1 MKVYSI
7 SSINSAGNSQY
18 SPAKK
23 RTVFNSVTNADSV
36 SFGMR
41 VNYGV
46 PASLPDIMQKKVANI
61 HSNIDFIQ
69 EFFAEYTRKNPNLS
83 AKIKKL
89 YTDII
94 PQRKSAILFKLPDT
108 DNTLEVMKGQTR
120 SNILYI
126 SINDDSHLYNG
137 IIVDGKD
144 KLIANY
150 LKKHPHML
158 PAGIKYMNAEAMQK
172 AEPEKFIN
180 LADEKLQNYSDF
192 IRKIKNGEIPL
203 SKQEQAPAN
212 KPLKTKSKNET
223 ERNITKANKNSK
235 TDKKQE
241 KTTLTKIIDRR
252 PEAKPVHKPPKLTNE
267 EFSNYITAKSEN
279 ILKQISN
286 MLNQDSFPEHIT
298 PIRTKNGNALGIK
311 LNTDDGGSLKVV
323 RKAIGSYG
331 SSMPYLSFE
340 KINKDNSLNYISIDF
355 ISNKILRTKEK
366 GKPHISADHV
376 VYELT
381 PDEIKRRNIET
392 KLDYYMSQIFKENTV
407 KNNSIQDIPEQS
419 FPQNAEKIVK
429 EFRALGEKDGKIA
442 AEEYFKAFKT
452 KFTMELQ
459 AKMNEFSE
467 NIKNFI
473 ALLNK

>member
-23 RTVFNSVTNADSV
+23 RTGFNSVSNTDSV

-158 PAGIKYMNAEAMQK
+158 PSRIKYMNAEAMQK

-180 LADEKLQNYSDF
+180 LADEKLQSYSDF

-203 SKQEQAPAN
+203 PKQEQAPAN
-212 KPLKTKSKNET
+212 KSLKSENKTKKNLV
-223 ERNITKANKNSK
+223 KANKNSK

-340 KINKDNSLNYISIDF
+340 KINKDNTSNYISIDF

-381 PDEIKRRNIET
+381 PDELKRRNIET

-407 KNNSIQDIPEQS
+407 KNNSIKDIPEQS

>member
-1 MKVYSI
+1 
-7 SSINSAGNSQY
+7 
-18 SPAKK
+18 
-23 RTVFNSVTNADSV
+23 
-36 SFGMR
+36 
-41 VNYGV
+41 
-46 PASLPDIMQKKVANI
+46 
-61 HSNIDFIQ
+61 
-69 EFFAEYTRKNPNLS
+69 
-83 AKIKKL
+83 
-89 YTDII
+89 
-94 PQRKSAILFKLPDT
+94 
-108 DNTLEVMKGQTR
+108 MKGQTR

-158 PAGIKYMNAEAMQK
+158 PSRIKYMNAEAMQK

-180 LADEKLQNYSDF
+180 LADEKLQSYSDF

-203 SKQEQAPAN
+203 PKQEQAPAN
-212 KPLKTKSKNET
+212 KSLKSENKTKKNLV
-223 ERNITKANKNSK
+223 KANKNSK

-340 KINKDNSLNYISIDF
+340 KINKDNTSNYISIDF

-381 PDEIKRRNIET
+381 PDELKRRNIET

>member
-1 MKVYSI
+1 
-7 SSINSAGNSQY
+7 
-18 SPAKK
+18 
-23 RTVFNSVTNADSV
+23 
-36 SFGMR
+36 
-41 VNYGV
+41 
-46 PASLPDIMQKKVANI
+46 
-61 HSNIDFIQ
+61 
-69 EFFAEYTRKNPNLS
+69 
-83 AKIKKL
+83 
-89 YTDII
+89 
-94 PQRKSAILFKLPDT
+94 
-108 DNTLEVMKGQTR
+108 
-120 SNILYI
+120 
-126 SINDDSHLYNG
+126 
-137 IIVDGKD
+137 
-144 KLIANY
+144 
-150 LKKHPHML
+150 
-158 PAGIKYMNAEAMQK
+158 
-172 AEPEKFIN
+172 
-180 LADEKLQNYSDF
+180 
-192 IRKIKNGEIPL
+192 
-203 SKQEQAPAN
+203 
-212 KPLKTKSKNET
+212 
-223 ERNITKANKNSK
+223 
-235 TDKKQE
+235 
-241 KTTLTKIIDRR
+241 
-252 PEAKPVHKPPKLTNE
+252 
-267 EFSNYITAKSEN
+267 
-279 ILKQISN
+279 

-381 PDEIKRRNIET
+381 PDELKRRNIET

-429 EFRALGEKDGKIA
+429 EFRAFGEKDGKIA

>member
-23 RTVFNSVTNADSV
+23 RTGFNSVSNTDSV

-158 PAGIKYMNAEAMQK
+158 PSRIKYMNAEAMQK

-340 KINKDNSLNYISIDF
+340 KINKDNTSNYISIDF

>member
-23 RTVFNSVTNADSV
+23 RTGFNSVSNTDSV

-69 EFFAEYTRKNPNLS
+69 EFFAEYTRKNPTLS

-203 SKQEQAPAN
+203 SKQEQSQAN

-279 ILKQISN
+279 ILKQISS

-340 KINKDNSLNYISIDF
+340 KINKDNTSNYISIDF

-381 PDEIKRRNIET
+381 PDELKRRNIET

-407 KNNSIQDIPEQS
+407 KNNSIRDIPEQS

-467 NIKNFI
+467 NTKNFI

>member
-235 TDKKQE
+235 TDEKQE

>member
-158 PAGIKYMNAEAMQK
+158 PSRIKYMNAEAMQK

-340 KINKDNSLNYISIDF
+340 KINKDNTSNYISIDF

>member
-18 SPAKK
+18 TPAKK
-23 RTVFNSVTNADSV
+23 RTGFNFVSNTDSV

-46 PASLPDIMQKKVANI
+46 PVPLPPILQKKIENI

-69 EFFAEYTRKNPNLS
+69 EFFAEYTRKNPTLS

-203 SKQEQAPAN
+203 PKQEQTPAN

-241 KTTLTKIIDRR
+241 KAALTKFIDRNPESR
-252 PEAKPVHKPPKLTNE
+252 PARKPPKLTNE

-340 KINKDNSLNYISIDF
+340 KINKDNTSNYISIDF

-407 KNNSIQDIPEQS
+407 KNNSIQDIPG